1 MHKKREKHII
11 KQIKKQ
17 QTNKQTNFHDSIQSI
32 IKTKDLKKFF
42 KRWTK
47 QQKNTTLKTLFPT
60 QPIIAYKR
68 NKNKI
73 QTRKQT
79 TNKRCR
85 KTNDRNARS
94 AVDIIASL
102 LEEQ

>member
-1 MHKKREKHII
+1 MHKNRENII
-11 KQIKKQ
+11 KQINQQ
-17 QTNKQTNFHDSIQSI
+17 QTNKLIFTTYSPY
-32 IKTKDLKKFF
+32 IKTKYLKKKSFETYF
-42 KRWTK
+42 KT
-47 QQKNTTLKTLFPT
+47 QGNTTLKTLFPT